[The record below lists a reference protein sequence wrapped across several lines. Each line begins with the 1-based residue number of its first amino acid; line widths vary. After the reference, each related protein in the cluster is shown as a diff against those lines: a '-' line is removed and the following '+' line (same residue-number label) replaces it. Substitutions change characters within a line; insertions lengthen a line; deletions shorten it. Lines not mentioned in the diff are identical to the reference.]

1 MPGEPRNA
9 GLARL
14 KLLEPI
20 AWVCDAV
27 SRKDYDR
34 KKMGRMRGIGMD
46 I

>member
-1 MPGEPRNA
+1 MPELRNA
-9 GLARL
+9 GLACL

-34 KKMGRMRGIGMD
+34 KNGPDAGIGMD